1 MKLTDILGA
10 SARQRAI
17 SLIEGVLYLVIA
29 LAVIVG
35 GIVFFQQS
43 QLSNRVTD
51 TARAAVGISS
61 QLRALYQNQNVF
73 GDNVD
78 LTAAAVK
85 SGAVPSNFVGG
96 EAGESIVHPFNGG
109 GVAITGLGRG
119 FVMSYSGISSP
130 ACQRMA
136 IMDETGAGPMGIG
149 IAGVTIGAAG
159 EIDIMDG
166 PSMTAPVT
174 PEAVSESCET
184 GTEMAVFYSASTG
197 GGFDEMMAGLSGPGP
212 AGTGPGAATRDN
224 PWGYPFPTTN
234 LVWEC
239 GTRPGRGYT
248 AEEMEEYTSCR
259 YQWSLAEYGNKG
271 GTLAEVCGT
280 ASRPQPYHFPDGDY
294 SSYERTLFT
303 FDALDTWPNCM
314 VSYQG
319 RAAYE

>member
-1 MKLTDILGA
+1 MKLTTKLGIA
-10 SARQRAI
+10 ARNRAI

-61 QLRALYQNQNVF
+61 QMRALYQNQNVF

-96 EAGESIVHPFNGG
+96 EAGESILHPFNGG

-119 FVMSYSGISSP
+119 FVMSYAGISSQ

-136 IMDETGAGPMGIG
+136 VIDETGAGPMGIG
-149 IAGVTIGAAG
+149 MAGVTIGAAG

-174 PEAVSESCET
+174 PEAVSEACKT

-197 GGFDEMMAGLSGPGP
+197 GDFDEMMAGF
-212 AGTGPGAATRDN
+212 TGPDLGSADRDN
-224 PWGYPFPTTN
+224 PWSYPFPTQSAYSA
-234 LVWEC
+234 C
-239 GTRPGRGYT
+239 GFKPSRSDKIVIWKQCQG
-248 AEEMEEYTSCR
+248 
-259 YQWSLAEYGNKG
+259 QWSLDQYGQHGENGYVVCNGSKPTGSSFPGDHPNKVSF
-271 GTLAEVCGT
+271 LAKARGAWEDCYQAVYY
-280 ASRPQPYHFPDGDY
+280 RPPPP
-294 SSYERTLFT
+294 
-303 FDALDTWPNCM
+303 A
-314 VSYQG
+314 
-319 RAAYE
+319 

>member
-1 MKLTDILGA
+1 MKLYVYLADA
-10 SARQRAI
+10 ARKRAV

-29 LAVIVG
+29 LAVIIG

-43 QLSNRVTD
+43 QLSNAVTD

-61 QLRALYQNQNVF
+61 QIRALYQNQKAF

-85 SGAVPSNFVGG
+85 SGAVPSNFIGG
-96 EAGESIVHPFNGG
+96 ETGENIIHPFNGG
-109 GVAITGLGRG
+109 GVAITGLGKG
-119 FVMSYSGISSP
+119 FVMTYSGISSP

-136 IMDETGAGPMGIG
+136 VMDETGAGPMGIG
-149 IAGVTIGAAG
+149 IAGVTIGTSG
-159 EIDIMDG
+159 DFDIMDG
-166 PSMTAPVT
+166 PALTAPVI
-174 PEAVSESCET
+174 PEAVSSACASGSEI
-184 GTEMAVFYSASTG
+184 AVFYSASTG
-197 GGFDEMMAGLSGPGP
+197 GDFDDMLAGLSGPGP
-212 AGTGPGAATRDN
+212 AGTGPGTATRDN
-224 PWGYPFPTTN
+224 PWGYPFPSTN

-239 GTRPGRGYT
+239 GSKPGRGYT

-280 ASRPQPYHFPDGDY
+280 ASRPQPYHFPDGGY

-303 FDALDTWPNCM
+303 FDALDTWPNCLL
-314 VSYQG
+314 SYQG